1 MKLPIKW
8 CRDKRL
14 LGSLLHTPPAQAKS
28 TTTSSATRVR
38 QVPAGGSIGCYRCR
52 RTRIGARNVDNIL
65 TNTLLP
71 DISKQLLSRIA
82 EGQKPESVRIT
93 IGENSQ
99 FVIGSA
105 EPVATAA
112 PA

>member
-1 MKLPIKW
+1 M
-8 CRDKRL
+8 
-14 LGSLLHTPPAQAKS
+14 
-28 TTTSSATRVR
+28 
-38 QVPAGGSIGCYRCR
+38 
-52 RTRIGARNVDNIL
+52 DNIL

-93 IGENSQ
+93 IGENGQ
-99 FVIGSA
+99 FVIGRA
-105 EPVATAA
+105 ESVATAA